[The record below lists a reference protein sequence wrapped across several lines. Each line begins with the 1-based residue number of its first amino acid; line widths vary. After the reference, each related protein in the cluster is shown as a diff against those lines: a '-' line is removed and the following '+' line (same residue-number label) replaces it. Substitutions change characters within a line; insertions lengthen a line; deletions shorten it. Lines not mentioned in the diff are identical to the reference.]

1 MIAKYTFLT
10 TQVHLAVWTAGCAN
24 V

>member
-1 MIAKYTFLT
+1 MIAKYTLLLT
-10 TQVHLAVWTAGCAN
+10 QLHQAVWTAGCAN